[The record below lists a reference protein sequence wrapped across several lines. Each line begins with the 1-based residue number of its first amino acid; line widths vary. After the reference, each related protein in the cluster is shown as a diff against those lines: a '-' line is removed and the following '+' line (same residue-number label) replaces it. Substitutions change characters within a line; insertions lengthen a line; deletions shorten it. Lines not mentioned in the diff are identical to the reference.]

1 MFWKVL
7 AFVIGSFVALFPRRS
22 IDYLVRAL
30 LGCFENPEDLEP
42 SPWFVSVVRLKGILL
57 SIAAVVSLIL
67 STVLE
72 RPEEPEDADS
82 SSGESRLNS
91 IIRLV
96 R

>member
-7 AFVIGSFVALFPRRS
+7 AFVFGSFVALFPRLS
-22 IDYLVRAL
+22 IDYLARAL
-30 LGCFENPEDLEP
+30 LGCFENPEELEP

-67 STVLE
+67 SVVLE
-72 RPEEPEDADS
+72 RPEGPEDADD
-82 SSGESRLNS
+82 SSGESRSNS